1 MNELQLFNFEG
12 NEVRSLL
19 IDEVPYFVAKDATRV
34 LGYKNTTQALN
45 DRVDDEDKISKLVNE
60 SQISENDNFVNDSQ
74 RMVNVDLINESGLY
88 SLILSSKMP
97 NAKKFKHWVTSEV
110 LPAIR
115 KTGSYQIPQT
125 PEEQLKLTMQ
135 VTNRLVGRVDKVEKD
150 LQHIKDTAEVD
161 EQQRY
166 ELLQARKAR
175 VMKAC
180 GGENSNYYQEKK
192 AKKVFAEFGRDFKKA
207 FQIPRYDCLKKKLF
221 DEAIDFTKK
230 WYPSFVL
237 QREIQNVNA
246 QTRLGLGDD

>member
-1 MNELQLFNFEG
+1 MKDLQLFNFEG
-12 NEVRSLL
+12 QQVRTLSTNY
-19 IDEVPYFVAKDATRV
+19 ETWFVGKDVAEI
-34 LGYKNTTQALN
+34 LGYKKARNAIAQH
-45 DRVDDEDKISKLVNE
+45 VDDEDKKEAPIQGTPGGTQSMT
-60 SQISENDNFVNDSQ
+60 I
-74 RMVNVDLINESGLY
+74 INESGLY

-97 NAKKFKHWVTSEV
+97 NAKRFKHWVTSEV
-110 LPAIR
+110 LPSIR
-115 KTGSYQIPQT
+115 KTGSYQVPQT

-150 LQHIKDTAEVD
+150 IKHIKDTAEVD
-161 EQQRY
+161 EQERY

-180 GGENSNYYQEKK
+180 GGEDSNYYQEKK

-246 QTRLGLGDD
+246 QTRLDLGDD

>member
-1 MNELQLFNFEG
+1 MNELEIFKNEEFGEIRTVMKDGEPMFCLADVCKALEINNVSQLKTRLKEDG
-12 NEVRSLL
+12 VITNEV
-19 IDEVPYFVAKDATRV
+19 IDNLGRKQNAT
-34 LGYKNTTQALN
+34 
-45 DRVDDEDKISKLVNE
+45 
-60 SQISENDNFVNDSQ
+60 F
-74 RMVNVDLINESGLY
+74 INEANLY
-88 SLILSSKMP
+88 KTIFQSRKES
-97 NAKKFKHWVTSEV
+97 AERFTDWVTTEV
-110 LPAIR
+110 LPSIR
-115 KTGSYQIPQT
+115 KTGSYQVPQT

-150 LQHIKDTAEVD
+150 IKHIKDTAEVD
-161 EQQRY
+161 EQERY

-180 GGENSNYYQEKK
+180 GGEDSNYYQEKK

-221 DEAIDFTKK
+221 DEAIEFTKN

-246 QTRLGLGDD
+246 QTRLDLGDD

>member
-1 MNELQLFNFEG
+1 MNGIQLFSFEE
-12 NEVRSLL
+12 NEVRTLK
-19 IDEVPYFVAKDATRV
+19 IDDEPYFVGNDVAKI
-34 LGYKNTTQALN
+34 LGYSNYRNAVV
-45 DRVDDEDKISKLVNE
+45 DHVDDEDKLRT
-60 SQISENDNFVNDSQ
+60 QIKYAGQNREVT
-74 RMVNVDLINESGLY
+74 VINESGLY
-88 SLILSSKMP
+88 SLIFSSQMP
-97 NAKKFKHWVTSEV
+97 DAKKFKHWVTSEV

-150 LQHIKDTAEVD
+150 LQHIKDAAEVD

-180 GGENSNYYQEKK
+180 GGENSNYYREKK

-207 FQIPRYDCLKKKLF
+207 FQIPRYDCLKRKLF
-221 DEAIDFTKK
+221 DEAINFTKQ

-246 QTRLGLGDD
+246 QLRLDFGDGNND

>member
-12 NEVRSLL
+12 NKLRSLL

-115 KTGSYQIPQT
+115 KNEAYQLPQT
-125 PEEQLKLTMQ
+125 PEEQLRLTMK

-150 LQHIKDTAEVD
+150 IKHIKDTAEVD
-161 EQQRY
+161 EQERY
-166 ELLQARKAR
+166 QLLQERTAR

-180 GGENSNYYQEKK
+180 GGQDSSY
-192 AKKVFAEFGRDFKKA
+192 
-207 FQIPRYDCLKKKLF
+207 I
-221 DEAIDFTKK
+221 
-230 WYPSFVL
+230 S
-237 QREIQNVNA
+237 
-246 QTRLGLGDD
+246 

>member
-1 MNELQLFNFEG
+1 MKDLQLFNFEG
-12 NEVRSLL
+12 QQVRTLSTNY
-19 IDEVPYFVAKDATRV
+19 ETWFVGKDVAEI
-34 LGYKNTTQALN
+34 LGYKKARNAIAQH
-45 DRVDDEDKISKLVNE
+45 VDDEDKKEAPIQGTPGGTQSMT
-60 SQISENDNFVNDSQ
+60 I
-74 RMVNVDLINESGLY
+74 INESGLY

-97 NAKKFKHWVTSEV
+97 NAKRFKHWVTSEV
-110 LPAIR
+110 LPSIR
-115 KTGSYQIPQT
+115 KTGSYQVPQT

-135 VTNRLVGRVDKVEKD
+135 VTTRLVGRVDKVEKD
-150 LQHIKDTAEVD
+150 IKHIKDTAEVD
-161 EQQRY
+161 EQERY

-221 DEAIDFTKK
+221 DEAIEFTKN

-246 QTRLGLGDD
+246 QTRLPID

>member
-12 NEVRSLL
+12 NEVRTLK
-19 IDEVPYFVAKDATRV
+19 IDEEPLFVGKDVAEI
-34 LGYKNTTQALN
+34 LGYSNPRKALK
-45 DRVDDEDKISKLVNE
+45 DHVDEEDKKDGVTIR
-60 SQISENDNFVNDSQ
+60 DSIGRDQ
-74 RMVNVDLINESGLY
+74 QPTLITESGLY
-88 SLILSSKMP
+88 SLIFSSKMP
-97 NAKKFKHWVTSEV
+97 KAKKFKHWVTSEV

-115 KTGSYQIPQT
+115 KNGAYQLPQT
-125 PEEQLKLTMQ
+125 PEEQLQLTMK

-150 LQHIKDTAEVD
+150 IKYIKDTAEVD
-161 EQQRY
+161 EQERY

-180 GGENSNYYQEKK
+180 GGEDSNYYQEKK

-221 DEAIDFTKK
+221 DEAIDFTKN

-246 QTRLGLGDD
+246 QTRLPID

>member
-12 NEVRSLL
+12 NEVRTLK
-19 IDEVPYFVAKDATRV
+19 IDEEPLFVGKDVAEI
-34 LGYKNTTQALN
+34 LGYSNPRKALK
-45 DRVDDEDKISKLVNE
+45 DHVDEEDKKDGVTIR
-60 SQISENDNFVNDSQ
+60 DSIGRDQ
-74 RMVNVDLINESGLY
+74 QPTLITESGLY
-88 SLILSSKMP
+88 SLIFSSKMP

-115 KTGSYQIPQT
+115 KNGAYQLPQT
-125 PEEQLKLTMQ
+125 PEEQLQLTMK

-150 LQHIKDTAEVD
+150 IKYIKDTAEVD
-161 EQQRY
+161 EQERY
-166 ELLQARKAR
+166 QLLQERTAR

-180 GGENSNYYQEKK
+180 GGQDSNYYREKK
-192 AKKVFAEFGRDFKKA
+192 AKKVYAEFGRDFKKA

-246 QTRLGLGDD
+246 QTRLDLGDD

>member
-1 MNELQLFNFEG
+1 MDNLQLFNFEG
-12 NEVRSLL
+12 NEVRTLK
-19 IDEVPYFVAKDATRV
+19 INDEPYFVGKDAANI
-34 LGYKNTTQALN
+34 LGYSNTRKALQ
-45 DRVDDEDKISKLVNE
+45 DHVDLEDKKDGVTIR
-60 SQISENDNFVNDSQ
+60 DSIGRNQ
-74 RMVNVDLINESGLY
+74 KPTVINESGLY

-97 NAKKFKHWVTSEV
+97 NAKRFKRWVTSEV

-180 GGENSNYYQEKK
+180 GGENSNYYREKK

-221 DEAIDFTKK
+221 DEAIEFTKN

-246 QTRLGLGDD
+246 QTRLNLGDD

>member
-1 MNELQLFNFEG
+1 MNGIQLFSFEE
-12 NEVRSLL
+12 NEVRTLK
-19 IDEVPYFVAKDATRV
+19 IDDEPYFVGNDVAKI
-34 LGYKNTTQALN
+34 LGYSNYRNAVV
-45 DRVDDEDKISKLVNE
+45 DHVDDEDKLRT
-60 SQISENDNFVNDSQ
+60 QIKYAGQNREVT
-74 RMVNVDLINESGLY
+74 VINESGLY
-88 SLILSSKMP
+88 SLIFSSQMP
-97 NAKKFKHWVTSEV
+97 DAKKFKHWVTSEV

-125 PEEQLKLTMQ
+125 PEEQLRLTMK
-135 VTNRLVGRVDKVEKD
+135 VTNHLVGRVDKVEKD
-150 LQHIKDTAEVD
+150 LQHIKDAAEVD

-180 GGENSNYYQEKK
+180 GGENSNYYREKK

-207 FQIPRYDCLKKKLF
+207 FQIPRYDCLKRKLF
-221 DEAIDFTKK
+221 DEAINFTKQ

-246 QTRLGLGDD
+246 QLRLPLGDGNND

>member
-12 NEVRSLL
+12 NKLRSILV
-19 IDEVPYFVAKDATRV
+19 DEVPYFVAKDATKV

-45 DRVDDEDKISKLVNE
+45 DRVDGEDKISKLVNE

-97 NAKKFKHWVTSEV
+97 SAKKFKHWVTSEV

-115 KTGSYQIPQT
+115 KNGSYQIPQT

-150 LQHIKDTAEVD
+150 IKHIKDTAEVD
-161 EQQRY
+161 EQERY

-221 DEAIDFTKK
+221 DEAIDFTKN

-237 QREIQNVNA
+237 QREIQNANA
-246 QTRLGLGDD
+246 QTRLPID